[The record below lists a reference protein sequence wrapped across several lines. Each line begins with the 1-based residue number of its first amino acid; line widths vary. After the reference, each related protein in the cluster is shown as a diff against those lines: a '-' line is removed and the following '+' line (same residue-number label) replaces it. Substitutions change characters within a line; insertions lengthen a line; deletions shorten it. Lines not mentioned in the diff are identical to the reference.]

1 MSLTFHCDNFQPV
14 PIGWARQTLRWL
26 MADLGLKKD
35 ITFVLSGHKEG
46 AGHDG
51 TASEDGNIDVTIDGA
66 HAYPYLWAVN
76 PKCGTGY
83 VNNVTLIENAEEL
96 FIYLAAH
103 ELRHLWQWENKRA
116 TSTLLRLMKMT
127 DETDADLYAIR
138 VLSAFKSQ

>member
-1 MSLTFHCDNFQPV
+1 MKLEFHCDGFQPV
-14 PIGWARQTLRWL
+14 LVGWAEQTVRWFV
-26 MADLGLKKD
+26 ADLGLKNNLIFELLGRED
-35 ITFVLSGHKEG
+35 GT
-46 AGHDG
+46 GHDG
-51 TASEDGNIDVTIDGA
+51 TATEGGLVEVVIDGA

-116 TSTLLRLMKMT
+116 ASTLLRLMKMT